1 MSISALTTGTSG
13 LTANQRALDV
23 AANNV
28 ANANTPGFQPQRANF
43 QEGSPFGT
51 GVTLSAEGRRLSA
64 GEGAPPSTAGAN
76 AAERPNGVGLASELT
91 DTLVYKAG
99 FNLSA
104 NVVKAADQ
112 ALGSLIDVRT

>member
-13 LTANQRALDV
+13 LSANQRALDV

-28 ANANTPGFQPQRANF
+28 ANANTPGFQPQRAQF
-43 QEGSPFGT
+43 QESSPAGT

-64 GEGAPPSTAGAN
+64 SETTAAPADAN
-76 AAERPNGVGLASELT
+76 AASRPNGVGLASELT

-112 ALGSLIDVRT
+112 ALGSLIDVKS

>member
-13 LTANQRALDV
+13 LSANQRALDV

-28 ANANTPGFQPQRANF
+28 ANATTPGFQQQRANF
-43 QEGSPFGT
+43 QESNPAGT

-64 GEGAPPSTAGAN
+64 SENTATAPDAN
-76 AAERPNGVGLASELT
+76 AASRPNGVGPASELT
-91 DTLVYKAG
+91 DTLVYKTG

-112 ALGSLIDVRT
+112 ALGSLIDVKS